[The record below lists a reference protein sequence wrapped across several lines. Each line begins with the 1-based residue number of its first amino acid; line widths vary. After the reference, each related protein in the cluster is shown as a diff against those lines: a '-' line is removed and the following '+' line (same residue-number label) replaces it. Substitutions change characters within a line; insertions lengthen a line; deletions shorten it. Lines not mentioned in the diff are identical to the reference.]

1 MLRQARRAAHWA
13 LEKLGDVK
21 MEDVGVPRSRV
32 PDMLRAIEAI
42 AAKHDVRIG
51 TFGHAG
57 DGNLHPDLVLE
68 RGDPRGEVV
77 TKAVQADLYRA
88 ALDLGGTVTGEHGI
102 GSARRE
108 WLEEQRGADAVRVMR
123 AIKTRARPAGPA
135 QPREGAAL
143 ALAHPFPR
151 ATHPPA
157 RSLRMTGRATTEESR
172 RRRGDPIGR
181 GPWRSPVA
189 TPEKEGSHPP
199 CLPRKLAAFGTA
211 VVALTI
217 GVAPILTNAADH
229 LDAPAL
235 GGATA
240 NGQIAPHSE
249 HGDRDINDVYVFRA
263 PDNANR
269 TVIAM
274 TVNPAINLF
283 GGNFGTNVRYIVN
296 VDKNGD
302 NKADLAYVAR
312 FGRVDRD
319 ERRQEPGAGLPDHEV
334 HRVRTPG
341 RSSDGTTVAWGE
353 SNGGNAKTRY
363 SLRAWAG
370 VRSDPFFFDLTGF
383 IGTTTKLKTGTAVG
397 GDALGNHPTDFFANL
412 NTNAIVLSIPNSQLP
427 DTIGVWATTQYRQ
440 RRPLARG

>member
-1 MLRQARRAAHWA
+1 M
-13 LEKLGDVK
+13 
-21 MEDVGVPRSRV
+21 S
-32 PDMLRAIEAI
+32 
-42 AAKHDVRIG
+42 
-51 TFGHAG
+51 
-57 DGNLHPDLVLE
+57 
-68 RGDPRGEVV
+68 
-77 TKAVQADLYRA
+77 
-88 ALDLGGTVTGEHGI
+88 
-102 GSARRE
+102 S
-108 WLEEQRGADAVRVMR
+108 
-123 AIKTRARPAGPA
+123 
-135 QPREGAAL
+135 
-143 ALAHPFPR
+143 
-151 ATHPPA
+151 
-157 RSLRMTGRATTEESR
+157 
-172 RRRGDPIGR
+172 
-181 GPWRSPVA
+181 
-189 TPEKEGSHPP
+189 
-199 CLPRKLAAFGTA
+199 RKLAAFGTA

-283 GGNFGTNVRYIVN
+283 GGNFGTSVRYILN

-319 ERRQEPGAGLPDHEV
+319 SDAKNPEQDYRIVKYTGSNA
-334 HRVRTPG
+334 
-341 RSSDGTTVAWGE
+341 RSFEDGTTVAWGE

-383 IGTTTKLKTGTAVG
+383 IGTTNKLKTGTAVG

-427 DTIGVWATTQYRQ
+427 DTIGVWATTQYRSDGRWHAGDQ
-440 RRPLARG
+440 MGRPAINTVFNPVADKDLFNRTAPSRQATAYDGKFRKNVIDGLKFFSSLDSEGAYSNAQAAALAGVLIPDVLVYSRSSKLPAPLNGRALADDVIDVELNVTTGGDPLGLFSDRDANGAVPSDGVGPHTDYLSSFPYLGKPH